1 MYRALDFLNDPQ
13 NAQEVKKILVK
24 WTQME
29 PEVIER
35 LRPLKYWKLEEI
47 DRDAVQKL
55 ADLLFEGGALEK
67 RINTSNLYYGK

>member
-1 MYRALDFLNDPQ
+1 
-13 NAQEVKKILVK
+13 
-24 WTQME
+24 ME